1 VLDVG
6 CLALGFF
13 GLSDAAT
20 GAAIS
25 SKRAQIRAI
34 IFDMAGL
41 QLFAGL

>member
-1 VLDVG
+1 VLDVV
-6 CLALGFF
+6 CLGFDFF

-41 QLFAGL
+41 QLFAGI